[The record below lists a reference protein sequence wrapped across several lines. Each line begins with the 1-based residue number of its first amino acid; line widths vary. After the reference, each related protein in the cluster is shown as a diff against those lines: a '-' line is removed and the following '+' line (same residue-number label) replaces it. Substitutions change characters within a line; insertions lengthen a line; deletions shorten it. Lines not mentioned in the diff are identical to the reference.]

1 MWESIKN
8 KFRRNKHIE
17 EEQKIETE
25 NLQNEEVT
33 NSEAEASLQSGET
46 NANSD
51 MESSL
56 QSEKNIHSETESLQS
71 GEVTQDDDK
80 AYGTVTNTADECNSS
95 ADHFK

>member
-33 NSEAEASLQSGET
+33 NSEAEAALQSGET

-51 MESSL
+51 MESR
-56 QSEKNIHSETESLQS
+56 
-71 GEVTQDDDK
+71 
-80 AYGTVTNTADECNSS
+80 
-95 ADHFK
+95 

>member
-33 NSEAEASLQSGET
+33 NSEAEASLHRIRI
-46 NANSD
+46 NHR
-51 MESSL
+51 MWL
-56 QSEKNIHSETESLQS
+56 
-71 GEVTQDDDK
+71 
-80 AYGTVTNTADECNSS
+80 
-95 ADHFK
+95 

>member
-33 NSEAEASLQSGET
+33 NSGSRSLF
-46 NANSD
+46 
-51 MESSL
+51 
-56 QSEKNIHSETESLQS
+56 TEW
-71 GEVTQDDDK
+71 GDK
-80 AYGTVTNTADECNSS
+80 CQ
-95 ADHFK
+95 F

>member
-51 MESSL
+51 MDRARKTSIPKLSL
-56 QSEKNIHSETESLQS
+56 YRVAKLHRIRINHRMWL
-71 GEVTQDDDK
+71 
-80 AYGTVTNTADECNSS
+80 
-95 ADHFK
+95 

>member
-56 QSEKNIHSETESLQS
+56 QREKTVPSETDSIQR
-71 GEVTQDDDK
+71 GEVSQDKD
-80 AYGTVTNTADECNSS
+80 
-95 ADHFK
+95 